1 MIKCLIQSFHD
12 VLSKPMRPLLLI
24 SLVLT
29 LLVLFGLLF
38 GFWQASNLF
47 LHFEQEWINNTIK
60 AFGFL
65 FFVLCAIMTFPS
77 IMMFTTSF
85 FLDSAIERLSKG
97 MNLKLVPMKESLK
110 MSGIL
115 CSQSMLATMFVS
127 PLAFGLGFVPF
138 LNFVPI
144 FMYYAVNGYLLG
156 KEYFISTASRY
167 VGMNDARVLFEKDR
181 KYWQVVG
188 AIITLLMTIPV
199 INTIAPLVGIA
210 FVKRLWDEKKY
221 NIYDNG
227 KVIDISL
234 DEKSKNNVTKIKTVI
249 VCVLG
254 FSTLSS
260 CAINTELPVVERD
273 ESQLGEQQ
281 KTRRKEPVLYKD
293 YVLKK
298 LGTPTV
304 VRKESPSEM
313 LVYSHPTCNLFIY
326 VNEKEIVKH
335 IEIGNPDYE
344 KVEKDS
350 MPCLKSANKLR

>member
-1 MIKCLIQSFHD
+1 MIKCLMQSFHD

-24 SLVLT
+24 SLALT
-29 LLVLFGLLF
+29 LFVLVGLLF
-38 GFWQASNLF
+38 GFWQASNVL
-47 LHFEQEWINNTIK
+47 LDFEQAWINNTIK

-65 FFVLCAIMTFPS
+65 FFILCAIMTFPS
-77 IMMFTTSF
+77 IMMFIASF

-115 CSQSMLATMFVS
+115 CSQSILATMLVS
-127 PLAFGLGFVPF
+127 PLAFGLGFIPF

-144 FMYYAVNGYLLG
+144 IMYYSVNGYLLG

-167 VGMNDARVLFEKDR
+167 VGMEDAKALFEKDK
-181 KYWQVVG
+181 KYWQTAG
-188 AIITLLMTIPV
+188 AIIALMMTIPV

-210 FVKRLWDEKKY
+210 FIKRLWDEKKY

-227 KVIDISL
+227 KVIDIDL
-234 DEKSKNNVTKIKTVI
+234 TEKSENNMTKIITI
-249 VCVLG
+249 IICILG

-273 ESQLGEQQ
+273 ETQEDSQQES
-281 KTRRKEPVLYKD
+281 RRKDPVLYKK
-293 YVLKK
+293 YVIKK
-298 LGTPTV
+298 LGNPTV
-304 VRKESPSEM
+304 VRKENPSEM

-326 VNEKEIVKH
+326 INEKEIVKH